1 MSDRGARFALV
12 SPVSDWKSLDLCVST
27 SLAISANPLIPSFAA
42 LMLPH
47 SAMTRYCFSL
57 EAVVV
62 TLRLKQS
69 LSEILVSQCDANVP
83 ASVGTYE
90 KCVFE
95 TSALA
100 FSSLDL

>member
-27 SLAISANPLIPSFAA
+27 PLAIGNPLIASFAA
-42 LMLPH
+42 LMLSHP
-47 SAMTRYCFSL
+47 AMTRYCFSL
-57 EAVVV
+57 AAVVV